1 MGRGH
6 RRRHV
11 KESRAALIKIRM
23 GNLDNF
29 ALTADRD
36 LESEAGQ
43 LAAIYASI
51 IMNMR
56 LRLDDERRMGVSKK
70 RSSG

>member
-1 MGRGH
+1 MG
-6 RRRHV
+6 
-11 KESRAALIKIRM
+11 S
-23 GNLDNF
+23 LDNF
-29 ALTADRD
+29 SLTAERD

-56 LRLDDERRMGVSKK
+56 LRLDEERRMGIRRK
-70 RSSG
+70 

>member
-1 MGRGH
+1 
-6 RRRHV
+6 
-11 KESRAALIKIRM
+11 M